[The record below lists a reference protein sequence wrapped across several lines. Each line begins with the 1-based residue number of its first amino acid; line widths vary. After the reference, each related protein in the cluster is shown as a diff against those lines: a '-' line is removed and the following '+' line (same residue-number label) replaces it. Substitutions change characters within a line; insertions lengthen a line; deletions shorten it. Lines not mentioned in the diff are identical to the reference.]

1 MEENK
6 FYQELDEKKSHQSC
20 CTCQSLAVLMFLI
33 LLIFGG
39 AVFYLYRQITKEKIF
54 PANLPSAGSL
64 AGFNQKL
71 KDLKPAA
78 DGQVSVSV
86 SEEELTSLLAEGF
99 SAENVIL
106 KDIRF
111 SINEQNILIYGTLI
125 KPISAKVVMTALPR
139 IQDGRVKF
147 DIINTSAGQLSL
159 PAILNRKV
167 SQIVADS
174 LSAKLGLIY
183 QKAEIREVK
192 LNRGK
197 MILTGQLKKL

>member
-20 CTCQSLAVLMFLI
+20 CTCQTLAILMFLV
-33 LLIFGG
+33 LLVAGG

-54 PANLPSAGSL
+54 PANLPVAGSL

-71 KDLKPAA
+71 KELKPAA

-86 SEEELTSLLAEGF
+86 SEEELTSLSAEGF
-99 SAENVIL
+99 SAENLIL
-106 KDIRF
+106 KDIKF
-111 SINEQNILIYGTLI
+111 SINEQNILIYGTLA
-125 KPISAKVVMTALPR
+125 KPVSAKVVATAVPR
-139 IQDGRVKF
+139 VQDGQVKF
-147 DIINTSAGQLSL
+147 EIINTTAGQLNL

-174 LSAKLGLIY
+174 LSAKLSLIY
-183 QKAEIREVK
+183 QKVKIREVK

-197 MILTGQLKKL
+197 MILTGQLK